1 MELTK
6 QELLEQICGR
16 KKPIFYNDE
25 ILNSAVCL
33 SLAATNEKTVWKTVA
48 ANRFSNK
55 TIFDNSLSIS
65 GASLAEHLDG
75 CKKAALFCVTLGDD
89 FDRLIEKTKYENLE
103 LAYLIDQ
110 CGLILVEKL
119 CDKTQSDIYDA
130 NGKKITARFS
140 IGFDDTKLAEQQDFL
155 NFLNAPKLIGVSTTK
170 GDMMRPTKSVTG
182 VIGIYD

>member
-25 ILNSAVCL
+25 ILTSAVRL
-33 SLAATNEKTVWKTVA
+33 SQATANEKTVWKVVAVNRLTDKTV
-48 ANRFSNK
+48 
-55 TIFDNSLSIS
+55 FDNSLSIS
-65 GASLAEHLDG
+65 GSSLAKHLDG
-75 CKKAALFCVTLGDD
+75 CKKAALFCMTLGDD

-119 CDKTQSDIYDA
+119 CDKIQSEIYNA
-130 NGKKITARFS
+130 IGGKITARFS
-140 IGFDDTKLAEQQDFL
+140 IGFDDTKLAEQQNFL